1 MSRIVVA
8 SLLLAGLA
16 LAPSAAAKG
25 PHAIVESGP
34 GGIEPG
40 ETWATTLTL
49 VEFGGPEVATARPV
63 VILRS
68 GSDRFTVRPA
78 RLGAHVP
85 EQPDELT
92 EARYRLRVV
101 FPRAGRW
108 SYTVLDGTRKQRRFE
123 FPAATVGGNAER
135 VTTGFVSFPEG
146 SPEEAQGAGGAIL
159 GDAVPAAGGRGDSL
173 PPEVVLPAT
182 GASDGGGLPL
192 WIPAAGLALAGAGT
206 LTVIRRRGLMRRR
219 GL

>member
-8 SLLLAGLA
+8 SLLLAGMA

-25 PHAIVESGP
+25 PHATVASGP

-40 ETWATTLTL
+40 EPWVTTLTL
-49 VEFGGPEVATARPV
+49 VEFGGREVAAARPV

-68 GSDRFTVRPA
+68 GSDRFAVRPP
-78 RLGAHVP
+78 RLGADVP
-85 EQPDELT
+85 GRSDVLA

-108 SYTVLDGTRKQRRFE
+108 SYTVLDGTRKQRRFH
-123 FPAATVGGNAER
+123 FPAATIGGNVKR
-135 VTTGFVSFPEG
+135 VTTGFVAFPEG

-159 GDAVPAAGGRGDSL
+159 GDAAPAAGGRGDSL
-173 PPEVVLPAT
+173 PPEVVSPAT
-182 GASDGGGLPL
+182 GGSDGGGLPL

-206 LTVIRRRGLMRRR
+206 LTLMRRR
-219 GL
+219 GHH

>member
-25 PHAIVESGP
+25 PHATVASGP

-40 ETWATTLTL
+40 EPWVTTLTL
-49 VEFGGPEVATARPV
+49 VEFGGREVAAARPV

-68 GSDRFTVRPA
+68 GSDRFAVRPM
-78 RLGAHVP
+78 RMGAHVP
-85 EQPDELT
+85 GRSDVLA

-108 SYTVLDGTRKQRRFE
+108 SYTVLDGTRERRRFH
-123 FPAATVGGNAER
+123 FPAATIGGNAER
-135 VTTGFVSFPEG
+135 VTTGFVAFPEG

-159 GDAVPAAGGRGDSL
+159 VDAAPAAGGRGDTRTPQGVS
-173 PPEVVLPAT
+173 PPPGGT
-182 GASDGGGLPL
+182 DGGGLPL

-206 LTVIRRRGLMRRR
+206 LTLMRRR
-219 GL
+219 GHH

>member
-8 SLLLAGLA
+8 SLLLAGMA

-25 PHAIVESGP
+25 PHATVASGP

-40 ETWATTLTL
+40 EPWVTTLTL
-49 VEFGGPEVATARPV
+49 VEFGGREVAAARPV

-68 GSDRFTVRPA
+68 GSDRFAVRPT

-85 EQPDELT
+85 GRSDVLA
-92 EARYRLRVV
+92 EARYRLRVL

-108 SYTVLDGTRKQRRFE
+108 SYTVLDGTRKQRRFH
-123 FPAATVGGNAER
+123 FPAATIGGNVKR
-135 VTTGFVSFPEG
+135 VTTGFVAFPEG

-159 GDAVPAAGGRGDSL
+159 GDAAPAAGGRGDSL
-173 PPEVVLPAT
+173 PPEVVSLAT
-182 GASDGGGLPL
+182 GGSDGGGLPL

-206 LTVIRRRGLMRRR
+206 LTLMRRR
-219 GL
+219 GHH

>member
-25 PHAIVESGP
+25 PHAMVASGP

-40 ETWATTLTL
+40 EPWLTTLTL
-49 VEFGGPEVATARPV
+49 IEFGGREVAAARPV

-68 GSDRFTVRPA
+68 GSDRFTVRPR

-85 EQPDELT
+85 SRPEVLP

-108 SYTVLDGTRKQRRFE
+108 SYTVRDGTKERRRFR
-123 FPAATVGGNAER
+123 FPAATVGENAER
-135 VTTGFVSFPEG
+135 VRTGFVAFPEG

-159 GDAVPAAGGRGDSL
+159 GDAVAATGGRGDSL

-182 GASDGGGLPL
+182 GGSDGGGLPL

-206 LTVIRRRGLMRRR
+206 LTVVRRRLRR
-219 GL
+219 

>member
-25 PHAIVESGP
+25 PHALVASGP

-40 ETWATTLTL
+40 EPWVTTLTL
-49 VEFGGPEVATARPV
+49 VEFGGREASAARPV

-68 GSDRFTVRPA
+68 GSDRFAVRPT
-78 RLGAHVP
+78 RMGAHVP
-85 EQPDELT
+85 GRSDVLA

-108 SYTVLDGTRKQRRFE
+108 SYTVLDGTRKQRRFH
-123 FPAATVGGNAER
+123 FPAATIGGNVKR
-135 VTTGFVSFPEG
+135 VTTGFVAFPEG

-159 GDAVPAAGGRGDSL
+159 GDAAPAAGGRGDSL
-173 PPEVVLPAT
+173 PPEVVSPAT
-182 GASDGGGLPL
+182 GGSDGGGLPL
-192 WIPAAGLALAGAGT
+192 WIPAVGLALASAGT
-206 LTVIRRRGLMRRR
+206 LTLMRRR
-219 GL
+219 GHH

>member
-25 PHAIVESGP
+25 PHALVASGP

-40 ETWATTLTL
+40 EPWVTTLTL
-49 VEFGGPEVATARPV
+49 VELGGRVVAAARPV

-68 GSDRFTVRPA
+68 GSDRFAVRPT
-78 RLGAHVP
+78 RMGAHVP
-85 EQPDELT
+85 GRSDVLA
-92 EARYRLRVV
+92 EARYRLRVL

-108 SYTVLDGTRKQRRFE
+108 SYTVLDGTRKQRRFH
-123 FPAATVGGNAER
+123 FRAATIGGNVKR
-135 VTTGFVSFPEG
+135 VTTGFVAFPEG

-159 GDAVPAAGGRGDSL
+159 GDAAPAAGGRGDSL
-173 PPEVVLPAT
+173 PPEVVSPAT
-182 GASDGGGLPL
+182 GGSDGGGLPL

-206 LTVIRRRGLMRRR
+206 LTLMRRR
-219 GL
+219 GHH

>member
-1 MSRIVVA
+1 MRRIVVA

-25 PHAIVESGP
+25 PHALVASGP

-40 ETWATTLTL
+40 EPWVTTLRL
-49 VEFGGPEVATARPV
+49 VEFGGREVAAARPV

-68 GSDRFTVRPA
+68 GSDRFAVRPT
-78 RLGAHVP
+78 RMGAHVP
-85 EQPDELT
+85 GRSDVLA
-92 EARYRLRVV
+92 EARYRLGVL

-108 SYTVLDGTRKQRRFE
+108 SYTVLDGTRKQRRFH
-123 FPAATVGGNAER
+123 FPAATIGGNVKR
-135 VTTGFVSFPEG
+135 VTTGFVAFPEG

-159 GDAVPAAGGRGDSL
+159 GDAAPAAGGRGDSL
-173 PPEVVLPAT
+173 PPEVVSPAT
-182 GASDGGGLPL
+182 GGSDGGGLPL

-206 LTVIRRRGLMRRR
+206 LTLMRRR
-219 GL
+219 GHH

>member
-25 PHAIVESGP
+25 PHAIVASGP

-40 ETWATTLTL
+40 EPWVTTLTL
-49 VEFGGPEVATARPV
+49 VEFGGREVAAVRPV

-68 GSDRFTVRPA
+68 RSDRFAVRPT
-78 RLGAHVP
+78 RMRAHVP
-85 EQPDELT
+85 GRSDVFA

-108 SYTVLDGTRKQRRFE
+108 SYTVLDGTRERRRFH
-123 FPAATVGGNAER
+123 FPAATIGGNAER
-135 VTTGFVSFPEG
+135 VTTGFVAFPEG
-146 SPEEAQGAGGAIL
+146 SPEEAQGAGGVIL
-159 GDAVPAAGGRGDSL
+159 GDAAPAAGGRGDSL
-173 PPEVVLPAT
+173 PPEVVPPAT
-182 GASDGGGLPL
+182 GGADGGGLPL

-206 LTVIRRRGLMRRR
+206 LTLLRRRGHR
-219 GL
+219 

>member
-8 SLLLAGLA
+8 SLLLAGMA

-25 PHAIVESGP
+25 PHATVASGP

-40 ETWATTLTL
+40 EPWVTTLTL
-49 VEFGGPEVATARPV
+49 VEFGGREVAAARPV

-68 GSDRFTVRPA
+68 GSDRFAVRPT

-85 EQPDELT
+85 GRSDVLA

-108 SYTVLDGTRKQRRFE
+108 SYTVLDGTRKQRRFH
-123 FPAATVGGNAER
+123 FPAATIGGNVKR
-135 VTTGFVSFPEG
+135 VTTGFVAFPEG

-159 GDAVPAAGGRGDSL
+159 GDAAPAAGGRGDSL
-173 PPEVVLPAT
+173 PPEVVSPAT
-182 GASDGGGLPL
+182 GGGDGGGLPL
-192 WIPAAGLALAGAGT
+192 WIPAAGLALASAGT
-206 LTVIRRRGLMRRR
+206 LTLMRRR
-219 GL
+219 GHH